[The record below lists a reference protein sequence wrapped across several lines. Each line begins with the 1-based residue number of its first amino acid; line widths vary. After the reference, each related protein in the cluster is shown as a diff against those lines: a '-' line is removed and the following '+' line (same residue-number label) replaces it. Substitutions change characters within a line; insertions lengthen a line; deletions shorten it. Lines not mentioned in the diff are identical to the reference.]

1 MSLIG
6 ERLPATLLLTLTA
19 FVVSL
24 TLGVALGAW
33 SSARAGTWLDSLVST
48 LSMLFY
54 ATPLFWLALMGV
66 LLFSVKLEWLP
77 GFGFET
83 VGAGH
88 AGLARAADI
97 ARHLVLPAAR
107 WRSSTWRCMPA

>member
-1 MSLIG
+1 M
-6 ERLPATLLLTLTA
+6 
-19 FVVSL
+19 
-24 TLGVALGAW
+24 
-33 SSARAGTWLDSLVST
+33 
-48 LSMLFY
+48 
-54 ATPLFWLALMGV
+54 

-97 ARHLVLPAAR
+97 ARHLVLPAAALALFY
-107 WRSSTWRCMPA
+107 MAVPA

>member
-33 SSARAGTWLDSLVST
+33 SSARAGTWLDSRSARCRCCST
-48 LSMLFY
+48 PRRYS
-54 ATPLFWLALMGV
+54 G
-66 LLFSVKLEWLP
+66 
-77 GFGFET
+77 
-83 VGAGH
+83 
-88 AGLARAADI
+88 
-97 ARHLVLPAAR
+97 
-107 WRSSTWRCMPA
+107 WR

>member
-88 AGLARAADI
+88 ADWLARPTSPVTWCC
-97 ARHLVLPAAR
+97 RRPR
-107 WRSSTWRCMPA
+107 WRSSTWCMPA

>member
-1 MSLIG
+1 
-6 ERLPATLLLTLTA
+6 
-19 FVVSL
+19 
-24 TLGVALGAW
+24 
-33 SSARAGTWLDSLVST
+33 
-48 LSMLFY
+48 MLFY

-97 ARHLVLPAAR
+97 ARHGAAGGR